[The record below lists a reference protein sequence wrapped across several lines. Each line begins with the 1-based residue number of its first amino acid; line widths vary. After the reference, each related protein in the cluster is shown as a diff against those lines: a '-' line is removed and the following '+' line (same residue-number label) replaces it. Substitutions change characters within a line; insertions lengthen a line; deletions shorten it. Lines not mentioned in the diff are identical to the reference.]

1 MRLNTAAVHSNS
13 RQGVDQKFRKGGT
26 LCPRSLAYWKLS
38 IKDRTHSSNYIIFRQ
53 NHNLRTLYAK
63 HEKLY
68 KDKI

>member
-1 MRLNTAAVHSNS
+1 
-13 RQGVDQKFRKGGT
+13 VDQEFRKGGT